1 MQYSVTN
8 HVLELTDVNILG
20 ATLLGKNP
28 VTLKNVEEGMK
39 NARLDIAD
47 FSAENNSIKFSTD
60 NKMIELLESIDN
72 KLSSF
77 NIENPKKGGNTIQM
91 NKFEQLLEQYGK
103 TVEDITFD
111 YESMSDEEL
120 EVKFKEVFEVKNDEP
135 KTLVRS
141 YEISHEDTRYALYNL
156 LSAAEDND
164 NEWYFINS
172 VYDTYFTYENWSGD
186 KIYGQGYKVN
196 DDDSVVLDG
205 DRYSLHR
212 ELLTDAEFAEL
223 QAMRSNYAALKQFKE
238 NVEKNELHEKREAIV
253 NDDKYT
259 LLAAKNENGEY
270 LNEAY
275 ADLIQN
281 IDNYSL
287 EELETKIKVIHSD
300 YISEHSNFE
309 YVDNNKN
316 NAKDKVKYFCNL
328 NTKSKPKK
336 IYGNLF
342 D

>member
-1 MQYSVTN
+1 
-8 HVLELTDVNILG
+8 
-20 ATLLGKNP
+20 
-28 VTLKNVEEGMK
+28 
-39 NARLDIAD
+39 
-47 FSAENNSIKFSTD
+47 
-60 NKMIELLESIDN
+60 
-72 KLSSF
+72 
-77 NIENPKKGGNTIQM
+77 
-91 NKFEQLLEQYGK
+91 
-103 TVEDITFD
+103 
-111 YESMSDEEL
+111 
-120 EVKFKEVFEVKNDEP
+120 
-135 KTLVRS
+135 
-141 YEISHEDTRYALYNL
+141 
-156 LSAAEDND
+156 
-164 NEWYFINS
+164 
-172 VYDTYFTYENWSGD
+172 
-186 KIYGQGYKVN
+186 
-196 DDDSVVLDG
+196 
-205 DRYSLHR
+205 
-212 ELLTDAEFAEL
+212 
-223 QAMRSNYAALKQFKE
+223 MRSNYAVLKEFKE

-270 LNEAY
+270 LSTAY
-275 ADLIQN
+275 AELIQN